1 MGRRAAPVT
10 QADIKRAIRAV
21 QDAGLPVVRVIVRP
35 NGEITVETVHI
46 PEPAVDSLAQCNT
59 DRVIFL

>member
-10 QADIKRAIRAV
+10 QADITRAIRAV

-35 NGEITVETVHI
+35 NGEVIVETVDI
-46 PEPAVDSLAQCNT
+46 PQPVVDPIDQYAAWR
-59 DRVIFL
+59 DVVP